1 MCPVIISTHISK
13 MLSTAESQR
22 PWRAKTGLSVHE
34 GAGGRRDFER
44 FFLRSADPNAGR
56 ATYSAA
62 KAAVKNLSAS
72 MAAEFAAANI
82 RVLAYVPGMIATEI
96 AAESIEKYGDAL
108 LADIPCR
115 RFGTPEDLGKVLVFL
130 ASDAAGYMNGCH
142 VEISGGKRC
151 VQNPQ
156 FSYQ

>member
-13 MLSTAESQR
+13 MLSTAESKR

-44 FFLRSADPNAGR
+44 FFLRSTGPQCGAG
-56 ATYSAA
+56 
-62 KAAVKNLSAS
+62 
-72 MAAEFAAANI
+72 NI
-82 RVLAYVPGMIATEI
+82 Q
-96 AAESIEKYGDAL
+96 
-108 LADIPCR
+108 CR

>member
-1 MCPVIISTHISK
+1 
-13 MLSTAESQR
+13 
-22 PWRAKTGLSVHE
+22 
-34 GAGGRRDFER
+34 
-44 FFLRSADPNAGR
+44 
-56 ATYSAA
+56 
-62 KAAVKNLSAS
+62 
-72 MAAEFAAANI
+72 
-82 RVLAYVPGMIATEI
+82 MIATES

>member
-1 MCPVIISTHISK
+1 M
-13 MLSTAESQR
+13 
-22 PWRAKTGLSVHE
+22 
-34 GAGGRRDFER
+34 
-44 FFLRSADPNAGR
+44 
-56 ATYSAA
+56 
-62 KAAVKNLSAS
+62 
-72 MAAEFAAANI
+72 NI
-82 RVLAYVPGMIATEI
+82 N
-96 AAESIEKYGDAL
+96 S
-108 LADIPCR
+108 R

>member
-1 MCPVIISTHISK
+1 GMD
-13 MLSTAESQR
+13 AQ
-22 PWRAKTGLSVHE
+22 
-34 GAGGRRDFER
+34 FER
-44 FFLRSADPNAGR
+44 LRCAISCGI
-56 ATYSAA
+56 
-62 KAAVKNLSAS
+62 LS
-72 MAAEFAAANI
+72 
-82 RVLAYVPGMIATEI
+82 
-96 AAESIEKYGDAL
+96 
-108 LADIPCR
+108 